1 MDVNGIELVEC
12 PAYRLLLTEPA
23 CAMNWAAVAGRP
35 MHTLTRLY
43 HCLGCSIGADR
54 AGKEE
59 VPTPLPRFCCRC
71 MRLSPRLIG
80 RRLCPSCYN
89 RERELRVGKNA
100 RGTDPIKITPVGH
113 TAVRVS
119 SSIKPH
125 QVALVAASRREV
137 ALHVLRTDVSA
148 LIVRHQHA

>member
-1 MDVNGIELVEC
+1 MDVDGFELVEC
-12 PAYRLLLTEPA
+12 PAYRLLLTESA
-23 CAMNWAAVAGRP
+23 CATNWSAVAGRP
-35 MHTLTRLY
+35 MHTLTRLH
-43 HCLGCSIGADR
+43 HCLGCSMGAGR
-54 AGKEE
+54 AGKEA

-71 MRLSPRLIG
+71 MRLSPRLMG

-100 RGTDPIKITPVGH
+100 RGTDPIKITPVGQ

-119 SSIKPH
+119 SNEKSH
-125 QVALVAASRREV
+125 QVDLVAASRREV